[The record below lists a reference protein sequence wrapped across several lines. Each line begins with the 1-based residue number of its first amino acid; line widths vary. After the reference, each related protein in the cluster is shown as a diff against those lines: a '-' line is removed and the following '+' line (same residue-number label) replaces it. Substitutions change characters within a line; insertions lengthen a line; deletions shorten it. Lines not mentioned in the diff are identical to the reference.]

1 MATLFH
7 KLLTVEEAIKG
18 VEPAI
23 GGIKPLGIE
32 IVPLERALGRV
43 LAENI
48 YAMIDLPP
56 FDRSEVDGYAVD
68 SRSVFEADEDRP
80 IELKIVGTSIVGK
93 MPSVEVNLGEA
104 VEIDTGAPLPRGAD
118 AVVMAEY
125 TKKINDEKVLI
136 YKSVRPGE
144 NVAQTGSDIRIGER
158 ALKSGTI
165 LTAREIAVL
174 AGLGMQAVKVY
185 VRPRVAIISTGD
197 EIVMPGTKLEPA
209 KVYDVNGFALS
220 SLIAEM
226 GGQPSY
232 LGVLPDD
239 PKIIEDVISRAYE
252 NYDIV
257 ITSGSTSAGI
267 RDIIYRVFDKLGKP
281 GLVVHGLKIK
291 PGKPTVA
298 AVVNGK
304 ILFGLP
310 GFPLSSIIAFTVF
323 VRPILAKIIGLS
335 SVQSEL
341 KLQAKMAFK
350 VQAGKGKREYLPV
363 NLVQVQNTYKAYPL
377 LVSSGSASALA
388 FADGFIEV
396 PESREFLEENEE
408 VEVRLISRFLKPA
421 DLVIIGSHCPGV
433 DLITELG
440 DFGFVKIINVG
451 SIGGWLAVKRGEAD
465 IAGTHLFDEQ
475 TKEYNVPFMDIYG
488 LKGKAILIRGY
499 VRLQGLIVEKG
510 NPLNI
515 KDFNDLLRPNIRF
528 INRNKGSGTR
538 ALIDMKLKELA
549 NTKGI
554 NFQNLVNMINGY
566 YTESKTHSGVAAA
579 IAQGRADVGVAIKS
593 VADAYDLDFIPI
605 GEEFYDFLIPID
617 RINKENVKKFIEIL
631 KSKTF
636 ADLLEKR
643 LPGYKVHKDT
653 GRIISNP

>member
-7 KLLTVEEAIKG
+7 KLLTIEEAIQA
-18 VEPAI
+18 VENAV
-23 GGIKPLGIE
+23 GGIKPLGVE
-32 IVPLERALGRV
+32 IVPLDRALGRV

-48 YAMIDLPP
+48 YATIDLPP

-68 SRSVFEADEDRP
+68 ARSTFEADEDRP
-80 IELKIVGTSIVGK
+80 IELKIIGTSVVGK
-93 MPSVEVNLGEA
+93 MPNIEVKLGEA

-125 TKKINDEKVLI
+125 TKRIDEKRVLI

-158 ALKSGTI
+158 ALKSGII

-174 AGLGMQAVKVY
+174 AGLGIQAVRVFVK
-185 VRPRVAIISTGD
+185 PRIAIISTGD
-197 EIVMPGTKLEPA
+197 EIVLPGTRLEPA
-209 KVYDVNGFALS
+209 KIYDVNGFSLS
-220 SLIAEM
+220 SLVAEL

-239 PKIIEDVISRAYE
+239 PKLIEDVISRAYE

-267 RDIIYRVFDKLGKP
+267 RDIIYRVFNKLGKP

-310 GFPLSSIIAFTVF
+310 GFPLSSIVAFSVF
-323 VRPILAKIIGLS
+323 VKPILAKIIGLS
-335 SVQSEL
+335 SSQSEI
-341 KLQAKMAFK
+341 KLQARMAFK

-363 NLVQVQNTYKAYPL
+363 NLVQVQNTYRAYPL
-377 LVSSGSASALA
+377 LVSSGSATAVA

-408 VEVRLISRFLKPA
+408 VEVRLISRFLRPA

-475 TKEYNVPFMDIYG
+475 SKEYNVPFMDVYG
-488 LKGKAILIRGY
+488 LRGKAILVRGY
-499 VRLQGLIVEKG
+499 VRLQGLVVEKG

-515 KDFNDLLRPNIRF
+515 KSFNDLLRPNIRF

-538 ALIDMKLKELA
+538 SLIDMKLRELA
-549 NTKGI
+549 DLKGI
-554 NFQNLVNMINGY
+554 KFQDLINMINGY
-566 YTESKTHSGVAAA
+566 YTEAKTHSGVAAA

-605 GEEFYDFLIPID
+605 GEELYDFLIPSD
-617 RINKENVKKFIEIL
+617 RIEKENIKKFIEIL
-631 KSKTF
+631 RSRKF

-653 GRIISNP
+653 GQIIVS